1 MALSHDYDCCLE
13 FTAPFLFFFSLYSND
28 SHYVGYGMKCY
39 ATATRAMMTMTDVMA
54 CRVRKRSLLF
64 FFSLFFVSHMMDSP
78 WLVQLSCS
86 FRNAST
92 SYEITR
98 LGAVIDFY
106 TRGGT
111 W

>member
-1 MALSHDYDCCLE
+1 MLCDSDESDDDHDRCNGLQGQETE
-13 FTAPFLFFFSLYSND
+13 FVFLFS
-28 SHYVGYGMKCY
+28 
-39 ATATRAMMTMTDVMA
+39 
-54 CRVRKRSLLF
+54 
-64 FFSLFFVSHMMDSP
+64 FFVSHMMDSP

-106 TRGGT
+106 TRDGT